1 MAKWAQG
8 KFTVK
13 NTDKYAGLGSPRYR
27 SSWEFAFMKFC
38 DENPSVVK
46 WASESIKIPYRN
58 PFTGKYTVYV
68 PDFFIVYVDK
78 DNQKHALFTHD
89 LLRLADK
96 CNFNIDET
104 HQDRFDQI
112 STFNLNAR
120 YDSYKREF
128 YKLCTEEFSFLWKE
142 RIETL
147 RLWLIQKF

>member
-27 SSWEFAFMKFC
+27 SSWEFAFMRFC
-38 DENPSVVK
+38 DENPSVIK

-78 DNQKHALFTHD
+78 DNQKHAEVIEVKPLSQTS
-89 LLRLADK
+89 LAEAK
-96 CNFNIDET
+96 RNKLHRAHAVLNEAKWGAARAWCSQNGV
-104 HQDRFDQI
+104 
-112 STFNLNAR
+112 TFRVVSENDIFHNGR
-120 YDSYKREF
+120 TR
-128 YKLCTEEFSFLWKE
+128 
-142 RIETL
+142 
-147 RLWLIQKF
+147 

>member
-46 WASESIKIPYRN
+46 WASESIKIPYKN

-78 DNQKHALFTHD
+78 DNQKHAELVAEDFINADSFISPT
-89 LLRLADK
+89 LL
-96 CNFNIDET
+96 NE
-104 HQDRFDQI
+104 
-112 STFNLNAR
+112 NLNG
-120 YDSYKREF
+120 
-128 YKLCTEEFSFLWKE
+128 
-142 RIETL
+142 
-147 RLWLIQKF
+147 